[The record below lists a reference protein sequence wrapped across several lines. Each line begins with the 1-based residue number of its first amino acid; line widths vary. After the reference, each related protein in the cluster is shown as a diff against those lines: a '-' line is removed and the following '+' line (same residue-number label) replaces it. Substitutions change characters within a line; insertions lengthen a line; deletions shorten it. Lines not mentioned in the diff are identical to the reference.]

1 MKKRNPKVL
10 MTFFW
15 IYVTIGVSSMVV
27 AFTISSMPLL
37 HGLLLPVLMAVN
49 AYMVRKEATE

>member
-1 MKKRNPKVL
+1 
-10 MTFFW
+10 
-15 IYVTIGVSSMVV
+15 MVV
-27 AFTISSMPLL
+27 AFTISSTPLL